1 LSRLERQLA
10 AAAAPSAAHATE
22 ADADETV
29 AVMAQ
34 LHSIVR
40 GESGERWASLGS
52 AHERSAQV
60 VARAFLTICAH
71 GPQIKRMRANQTH
84 ARKSNA
90 CAQIKRTHA
99 RTHACTHARTH
110 ARAHARTQIKRMHA
124 NQTHAFIHA
133 CTHVTCRTVGL
144 RFGSVDLFTAH
155 LARRRFRRWS
165 AQQPS
170 APLERRL
177 PCS

>member
-1 LSRLERQLA
+1 MSQLEAALLSRLERQLA

-71 GPQIKRMRANQTH
+71 GPQIKHTHANQTYARKSNARTHARTH

-90 CAQIKRTHA
+90 C
-99 RTHACTHARTH
+99 
-110 ARAHARTQIKRMHA
+110 TQIKRMHSYM
-124 NQTHAFIHA
+124 HA
-133 CTHVTCRTVGL
+133 RT
-144 RFGSVDLFTAH
+144 
-155 LARRRFRRWS
+155 
-165 AQQPS
+165 
-170 APLERRL
+170 
-177 PCS
+177 